1 MSAKTSL
8 LLAAYLF
15 AAVFPVP
22 GAAHTLEEI
31 VVVGRPIIED
41 NHVDRFASTFFSLN
55 KNAIRSRKKM

>member
-41 NHVDRFASTFFSLN
+41 NHVNRLKVTFKRN
-55 KNAIRSRKKM
+55 